1 MPASQSKTE
10 PAPKPTFVFKGTIK
24 KLKSATMKD
33 VPVNDRT
40 AIVTV
45 DQIIEA
51 PPGLADYNGQDIT
64 VQLSGRTKVSVGQ
77 EMIFH
82 TISWMYG
89 DSIAVQALSQEP
101 VKSSHTAMLAAAS
114 DPAER
119 HVQRRTRERF
129 DDADLVVSG
138 KVVAVRLP
146 AETAQGLRGTS
157 AAASDQIPGGP
168 VSEHD
173 PKWREAVVEVDDV
186 HKGSHKKKQVV
197 VRFPA
202 STDVMWYGAPKFHP
216 GQQGYFMLH
225 KTEAEKPKG
234 KQTKRRSKPAVTAAA
249 GTEVATAKAYAA
261 LDPMDFQPYHEP
273 GGIKTIIESEAI
285 KKQ

>member
-1 MPASQSKTE
+1 MPASQSNPE

-24 KLKSATMKD
+24 KVKSATMKD

-51 PPGLADYNGQDIT
+51 PPGLSDYNGQDIT
-64 VQLSGRTKVSVGQ
+64 VQLSGRAKVSVGQ
-77 EMIFH
+77 EMIFN
-82 TISWMYG
+82 TVSWMYG
-89 DSIAVQALSQEP
+89 DSIAVRAISQEP
-101 VKSSHTAMLAAAS
+101 VKSSHTAMLAAAT
-114 DPAER
+114 DPADR
-119 HVQRRTRERF
+119 HAQRQTRERF

-146 AETAQGLRGTS
+146 AEKAQGLQGAS
-157 AAASDQIPGGP
+157 AAASDQISGGP

-186 HKGSHKKKQVV
+186 HKGAHKKKQVV

-225 KTEAEKPKG
+225 KSEVEKPQPRKTRKRG
-234 KQTKRRSKPAVTAAA
+234 KAPVVSAAEPEDVT
-249 GTEVATAKAYAA
+249 TKAYTA
-261 LDPMDFQPYHEP
+261 LDQIDFQPYHEP
-273 GGIKTIIESEAI
+273 GGIKTIIEAEAI

>member
-1 MPASQSKTE
+1 MPASQSKTKTVT
-10 PAPKPTFVFKGTIK
+10 KPTFVFKGTIK

-40 AIVTV
+40 AVVTV

-64 VQLSGRTKVSVGQ
+64 VQLSGRAKVSVGQ

-101 VKSSHTAMLAAAS
+101 FKSSHAAMLAAGP

-119 HVQRRTRERF
+119 HAQRRTRERF
-129 DDADLVVSG
+129 DHADLVVSG

-146 AETAQGLRGTS
+146 AETARDARGAS
-157 AAASDQIPGGP
+157 VAPSDQMPGGP

-173 PKWREAVVEVDDV
+173 PKWREAVIEVADV
-186 HKGSHKKKQVV
+186 HKGKHSGKQVV

-216 GQQGYFMLH
+216 GEQGYFMLH
-225 KTEAEKPKG
+225 KTGEDKPKQ
-234 KQTKRRSKPAVTAAA
+234 KQTKKRSKRTAAA
-249 GTEVATAKAYAA
+249 ATEAEVATAKAYAA

-273 GGIKTIIESEAI
+273 GGIKTIIESEAM

>member
-1 MPASQSKTE
+1 MPASQSKRETV
-10 PAPKPTFVFKGTIK
+10 PKPTFVFKGTIK

-33 VPVNDRT
+33 VPVNERT
-40 AIVTV
+40 TVVTV

-64 VQLSGRTKVSVGQ
+64 VQLSGRAKVSVGQ

-82 TISWMYG
+82 TIGWMYG
-89 DSIAVQALSQEP
+89 DSIAVQALTQES
-101 VKSSHTAMLAAAS
+101 VKSSHAAMLASGA
-114 DPAER
+114 DPAEL
-119 HVQRRTRERF
+119 HAQRRARERF
-129 DDADLVVSG
+129 DRADLVVSG
-138 KVVAVRLP
+138 KVIAVRLP
-146 AETAQGLRGTS
+146 AETARGLRGAS
-157 AAASDQIPGGP
+157 AVASDQMPGGP

-173 PKWREAVVEVDDV
+173 PKWREAVVEIAGL
-186 HKGSHKKKQVV
+186 HKGKQPGKQVV

-225 KTEAEKPKG
+225 KTEVEKPKRKQAKKRG
-234 KQTKRRSKPAVTAAA
+234 KRAVAAA
-249 GTEVATAKAYAA
+249 AETEDVGTKAYAA

-273 GGIKTIIESEAI
+273 GGIKTIIESEAM

>member
-1 MPASQSKTE
+1 MPASQRKTE

-33 VPVNDRT
+33 VPVNERT

-51 PPGLADYNGQDIT
+51 SPGLADYNGQDIT
-64 VQLSGRTKVSVGQ
+64 VQLSGRTKASVGL

-89 DSIAVQALSQEP
+89 ESIAVQAISQEP
-101 VKSSHTAMLAAAS
+101 VKSSHTAMLAAAT
-114 DPAER
+114 DPADR
-119 HVQRRTRERF
+119 HAQRQTRERF
-129 DDADLVVSG
+129 NDADLDVSG

-146 AETAQGLRGTS
+146 AEKAQGLQGTS
-157 AAASDQIPGGP
+157 AVASDQIPGGP

-186 HKGSHKKKQVV
+186 HKGAHKKKQVV

-225 KTEAEKPKG
+225 KTEVEKPKQR
-234 KQTKRRSKPAVTAAA
+234 QTKKRGQAAVASAAEPE
-249 GTEVATAKAYAA
+249 EVTTKAYTA
-261 LDPMDFQPYHEP
+261 LDPIDFQPYHEP
-273 GGIKTIIESEAI
+273 GGIKKIIESEAT
-285 KKQ
+285 KKH

>member
-1 MPASQSKTE
+1 MPASQSKTK
-10 PAPKPTFVFKGTIK
+10 AVTKPTFVFKGTIK

-40 AIVTV
+40 AVVTV
-45 DQIIEA
+45 DQIVEA

-64 VQLSGRTKVSVGQ
+64 VQLSGRAKVSVGQ

-82 TISWMYG
+82 TTSWMYG

-101 VKSSHTAMLAAAS
+101 VKSSHAAMLAAGA

-119 HVQRRTRERF
+119 HAQRRTRERF
-129 DDADLVVSG
+129 DHADLVVSG

-146 AETAQGLRGTS
+146 AETTRAARGAS
-157 AAASDQIPGGP
+157 AAPSDQMPGGP

-173 PKWREAVVEVDDV
+173 PKWREAVIEVADV
-186 HKGSHKKKQVV
+186 HKGGHPGKQVV

-225 KTEAEKPKG
+225 KSEDTPKRG
-234 KQTKRRSKPAVTAAA
+234 QTKKRSKRTIASAA
-249 GTEVATAKAYAA
+249 GAEDATAKDYAA
-261 LDPMDFQPYHEP
+261 LDPIDFQPYQEP
-273 GGIKTIIESEAI
+273 GGIKTIIESETM